1 MASPNLFGTDLF
13 QAYEQFSSP
22 SVLNDVTMNTTTGQ
36 HHDTMNA
43 SSAPSTPSASP
54 PPPSMPPN
62 HPSIH
67 NNRMQSSSSMSDDI
81 PPSATTNT
89 QFYDSNNI
97 YNDMNMT
104 QQLEVLKHELKK
116 QRDINRLNR
125 QDLQDSL
132 IDRFVSK
139 KKEVFRLV
147 TMSMTILLAISIHFV
162 LNDLIRNYI
171 VNNNLSDNQELF
183 TKIAY
188 PLTILLI
195 IWMFKVFNR

>member
-22 SVLNDVTMNTTTGQ
+22 SVINDVTMNANIQQSDSMSMNSSTTT
-36 HHDTMNA
+36 
-43 SSAPSTPSASP
+43 PSFTTSPHP

-62 HPSIH
+62 HPNI
-67 NNRMQSSSSMSDDI
+67 QSSSISDEL
-81 PPSATTNT
+81 PSSNNENK
-89 QFYDSNNI
+89 FYDSNNI
-97 YNDMNMT
+97 YTDMNMN
-104 QQLEVLKHELKK
+104 QKLEILKNELRK
-116 QRDINRLNR
+116 QKDINRMNR
-125 QDLQDSL
+125 LDIQDSL

-139 KKEVFRLV
+139 KKEVFKLV
-147 TMSMTILLAISIHFV
+147 TMSMTILLAISVHFV
-162 LNDLIRNYI
+162 LNDLIKNYI

>member
-13 QAYEQFSSP
+13 QAYEQFSGGPSALNDMTMNHSDTLVQSSP
-22 SVLNDVTMNTTTGQ
+22 SQQVAT
-36 HHDTMNA
+36 
-43 SSAPSTPSASP
+43 P

-67 NNRMQSSSSMSDDI
+67 TNNKSAGSSSNTDDGTSSTPNI
-81 PPSATTNT
+81 SP
-89 QFYDSNNI
+89 FYDSNSI
-97 YNDMNMT
+97 YSEMNMS
-104 QQLEVLKHELKK
+104 QQLAVLKDELHK
-116 QRDINRLNR
+116 QKEINKMSRRDM
-125 QDLQDSL
+125 QDSL

-139 KKEVFRLV
+139 KKEVFKLV

-188 PLTILLI
+188 PLTILLV